1 MSLALISNCSIGIW
15 MIQDIYPLIFV
26 FFGGY
31 MTTCTLTQYPR
42 VDSLKNRQILV
53 GKCCIY
59 EYQKFYYFYIGCDG
73 IEISAK
79 LKNEIFYLICGHN
92 NSTFSTFFFFFL
104 IITFSTFISIVIY
117 HMNEIVPKMRSNHQK
132 KKMCSSQFLYL
143 TFEKKNTIIEKKYKY
158 NNF

>member
-1 MSLALISNCSIGIW
+1 

-92 NSTFSTFFFFFL
+92 NSTFSTFFFFFFDNNIFYFYKYSNL
-104 IITFSTFISIVIY
+104 PHEWDSTK
-117 HMNEIVPKMRSNHQK
+117 NEIESSKEKDVLIPISLSYFWK
-132 KKMCSSQFLYL
+132 KKYNYW
-143 TFEKKNTIIEKKYKY
+143 KKVQI
-158 NNF
+158 